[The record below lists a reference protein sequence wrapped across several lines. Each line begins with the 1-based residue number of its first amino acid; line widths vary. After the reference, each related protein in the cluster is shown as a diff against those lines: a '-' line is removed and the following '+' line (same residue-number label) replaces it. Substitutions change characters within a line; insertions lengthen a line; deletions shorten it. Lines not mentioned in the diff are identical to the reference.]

1 MVPEKLRQI
10 VRQFGENGLKLLL
23 ENPLNVVDL
32 LRLGAADIVP
42 MIEPGQ
48 LTTVQTTFVQSDY
61 RHVQSDVVL
70 AAPLR
75 RAKTR
80 RLLRRLLIYIMIECL
95 STCRKSPPR
104 PSNLKAAI
112 SVRFCDW
119 SSSGAPVPANSNLF
133 WTK

>member
-32 LRLGAADIVP
+32 LRLSVPDIVP

-48 LTTVQTTFVQSDY
+48 LTTVQTTFVGSDY

-70 AAPLR
+70 VAPLR
-75 RAKTR
+75 RAKTKR
-80 RLLRRLLIYIMIECL
+80 VLRRLLIYILIEHQSRPDRL
-95 STCRKSPPR
+95 MPLRSLDYTVRPR
-104 PSNLKAAI
+104 L
-112 SVRFCDW
+112 
-119 SSSGAPVPANSNLF
+119 
-133 WTK
+133 